1 MKIRRIVG
9 ATAMVAGLALM
20 SPFAMGSAQAAD
32 PQDIAAAHA
41 SNALD
46 IAAAA
51 EAYSGYSADN
61 SAGYGNL
68 INTGG
73 GGSAP
78 NVTCSQPVVTGKE
91 ILKHQDL
98 VVTENHQVDEV
109 VANAECISLTGQFFT
124 ATVSVRIDYCVRLSV
139 TSCSWPS
146 TGLTKSVTQVSTAGV
161 AAPPLEY
168 QAVYTD
174 THAALGK
181 MRRVFACVKTSL
193 TGSGCVTFNYSGTYG
208 E

>member
-9 ATAMVAGLALM
+9 ATAMVAGLALV

-32 PQDIAAAHA
+32 PQDIVAAHA
-41 SNALD
+41 SNDLD

-51 EAYSGYSADN
+51 QAYAGYSADN
-61 SAGYGNL
+61 SVAYGNL

-109 VANAECISLTGQFFT
+109 AANAVCVSLTGQSFT

-139 TSCSWPS
+139 TTCSWPS
-146 TGLTKSVTQVSTAGV
+146 TGMTSSATQPATLGVS
-161 AAPPLEY
+161 APPLAY
-168 QAVYTD
+168 QAVYVD

-181 MRRVFACVKTSL
+181 MRRVFACVKTTL
-193 TGSGCVTFNYSGTYG
+193 TGSGCVTFNFSGTYG